1 MVVDFSR
8 VLVDLNGEVIKDV
21 KDKPATLKGVSID
34 ALMAVYQDEV
44 NLVGEEKLKRYQL
57 ATKISRDEK
66 DFTVEDVGILKKLI
80 GKAYGALIVGQAWD
94 MLEGS

>member
-34 ALMAVYQDEV
+34 ALMAV
-44 NLVGEEKLKRYQL
+44 
-57 ATKISRDEK
+57 
-66 DFTVEDVGILKKLI
+66 
-80 GKAYGALIVGQAWD
+80 
-94 MLEGS
+94 